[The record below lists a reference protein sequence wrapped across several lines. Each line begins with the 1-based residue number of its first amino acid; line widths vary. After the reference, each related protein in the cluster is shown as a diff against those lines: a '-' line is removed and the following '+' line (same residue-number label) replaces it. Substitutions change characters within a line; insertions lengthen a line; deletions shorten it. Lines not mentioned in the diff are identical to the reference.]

1 MTLGP
6 RTVLTRWASVR
17 AAAATVLV
25 VAACSSRAGSNGATG
40 RLDDL
45 FAMWNRPES
54 PGCALG
60 VARNGVLA
68 YERGYGAA
76 NLDLA
81 VPITPASVFDVAS
94 VSKQFTAMSVLL
106 LAGQGK
112 LSLDD
117 DVGTFIPD
125 WGPREHRVT
134 IRHLLTHTSGLR
146 DAFTL
151 QGLAPETSEA
161 IQQKIVNIL
170 ARARG
175 FNFPPGTQF
184 EYNNGAYTLLAAI
197 VEHVSGQPF
206 AAFTDA
212 SLFKPL
218 GMTHTHVHDDAAR
231 IVPNRATGYVRA
243 GNGFRVALRSQTDT
257 VVGNAGVFSTVGDLL
272 RWEQNLA
279 DVRVGDPKL
288 VAEMQTPFVA
298 TGWSGASEYGFG
310 VEIGRHRGLR
320 TIGHAGGDEGRRSY
334 VVRYP
339 ERALAIAVLCNLDDI
354 DPAAL
359 SRSVADSFLGGGAPE
374 SADAAPAATAAAPS
388 SGPVSLSPQEL
399 QSKVGLYRNLS
410 DGSVGRIF
418 IRDGKLMA
426 SEDTGESGGF
436 ELTPIAANR
445 FAVAGT
451 PVVAEFVTP
460 AGQPQELRVSRPGAK
475 PQVSQ
480 LIAVTFAPSQAELR
494 AFEGT
499 YTSGEI
505 HGTYTLVARDEGL
518 AIEIPTRSAI
528 GLQPLFNDAFGGNMV
543 GVATFARD
551 SRGDVTGFTANAP
564 AIRGLSFRRSST
576 IRPSLPHR

>member
-1 MTLGP
+1 MTPRP
-6 RTVLTRWASVR
+6 RTDRTRGTSLL
-17 AAAATVLV
+17 AAGATVFLL
-25 VAACSSRAGSNGATG
+25 AACSNRAASNGAAR

-45 FAMWNRPES
+45 FARWNRPDS

-60 VARNGVLA
+60 VARNGRLA

-94 VSKQFTAMSVLL
+94 VSKQFTAMSVVL

-117 DVGTFIPD
+117 DVGKFIPD

-134 IRHLLTHTSGLR
+134 VRHLLTHTSGLR

-151 QGLAPETSEA
+151 QGLAPETPGG

-175 FNFPPGTQF
+175 FNFPPGTKF
-184 EYNNGAYTLLAAI
+184 EYNNGAYALLAAI

-206 AAFTDA
+206 SAFAEAT
-212 SLFKPL
+212 LFKPL

-231 IVPNRATGYVRA
+231 IVPNRATGYSRA
-243 GNGFRVALRSQTDT
+243 GNDFRVALRSQTDT

-272 RWEQNLA
+272 RWEQNLD

-298 TGWSGASEYGFG
+298 TGWSEASEYGFG

-339 ERALAIAVLCNLDDI
+339 ERGLAIAVLCNLDDI

-359 SRSVADSFLGGGAPE
+359 ARSVADSFLGDRAPE
-374 SADAAPAATAAAPS
+374 SAGAAPTATAANAPS
-388 SGPVSLSPQEL
+388 SDPVSLPPQEL

-426 SEDTGESGGF
+426 SEDTGDSGGF
-436 ELTPIAANR
+436 ELTAVAANR
-445 FAVAGT
+445 FEIAGT

-460 AGQPQELRVSRPGAK
+460 PGQPQELRVSRPGSK

-480 LIAVTFAPSQAELR
+480 LIAVTFAPSRAELR

-505 HGTYTLVARDEGL
+505 HGTYTLRARDGGL
-518 AIEIPTRSAI
+518 AIEIPTRSEIA
-528 GLQPLFNDAFGGNMV
+528 LQPLFSDAFGGNIV
-543 GVATFARD
+543 GVATFTRNAR
-551 SRGDVTGFTANAP
+551 GQVTGFTASAP
-564 AIRGLSFRRSST
+564 AIRGLSFERKE
-576 IRPSLPHR
+576 

>member
-6 RTVLTRWASVR
+6 RTDLTRWAGVI

-117 DVGTFIPD
+117 DVGKFIPD
-125 WGPREHRVT
+125 WGPRDHRVT

-151 QGLAPETSEA
+151 QGLAPDTSEG

-175 FNFPPGTQF
+175 FNFPPGTTF

-206 AAFTDA
+206 SAFTEA

-218 GMTHTHVHDDAAR
+218 DMTHTHVHDDAAR
-231 IVPNRATGYVRA
+231 IVPNRATGYSRA

-298 TGWSGASEYGFG
+298 TGWSEASEYGFG

-320 TIGHAGGDEGRRSY
+320 TIGHAGGDEGRRAY

-359 SRSVADSFLGGGAPE
+359 SRSVADSFLGDGAPE
-374 SADAAPAATAAAPS
+374 SADASPAATAATAPS

-426 SEDTGESGGF
+426 SEDTGDSGGF
-436 ELTPIAANR
+436 ELRPIAANR

-460 AGQPQELRVSRPGAK
+460 AGQPQELRVSRPGSK

-505 HGTYTLVARDEGL
+505 HGTYTLVARDQSL

-528 GLQPLFNDAFGGNMV
+528 ALQPLFSDAFGGNIV
-543 GVATFARD
+543 GVATFTRNAR
-551 SRGDVTGFTANAP
+551 GEVTGFTANAP
-564 AIRGLSFRRSST
+564 AIRGLSFKRQE
-576 IRPSLPHR
+576 